1 MPTYRIKTTET
12 VTDYLTHWYDVE
24 AESLQEVVDMF
35 DDQGFATRRF
45 YNTNPCPV
53 DTKAD
58 CGESAGDECLCE
70 VRQESTDPDGRH
82 LTSTLVYPTQEG
94 Y

>member
-12 VTDYLTHWYDVE
+12 VTDHLTHWYDVE
-24 AESLQEVVDMF
+24 AESLQEVLDMF
-35 DDQGFATRRF
+35 DDLGFATRLF
-45 YNTNPCPV
+45 YNKYLCPI

-70 VRQESTDPDGRH
+70 VRQESYDPDSTH
-82 LTSTLVYPTQEG
+82 LTSTLVYPSKN
-94 Y
+94 